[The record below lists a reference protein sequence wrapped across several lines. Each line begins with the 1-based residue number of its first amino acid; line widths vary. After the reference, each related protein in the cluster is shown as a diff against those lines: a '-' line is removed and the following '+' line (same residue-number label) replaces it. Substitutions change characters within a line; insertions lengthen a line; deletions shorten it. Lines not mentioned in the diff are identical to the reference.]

1 MVKLAMNL
9 FNAQTVLPVV
19 IHYKKDDEIQTA
31 LVHVNYSQDEVY
43 FFNNPELN
51 TDEMR
56 REILA
61 ALDSPHFLE
70 HDGIPLE
77 IWEQIE
83 EVRNGNYG
91 SEIDELTKET
101 EEDGD
106 E

>member
-1 MVKLAMNL
+1 
-9 FNAQTVLPVV
+9 
-19 IHYKKDDEIQTA
+19 
-31 LVHVNYSQDEVY
+31 
-43 FFNNPELN
+43 
-51 TDEMR
+51 MR